1 MSAQRYMGSYTTPTW
16 GYKIVSDRQIQFYHV
31 LLPKVKPQTLLRSI
45 PHAKD
50 IKHHKDGSITISL
63 TSDAYP
69 TIAVE
74 KVISFF
80 EQKTND
86 LLETPNYYY
95 DLAVRTRRSLAQWAL
110 AFQGCLALILAHNR
124 DLKKFLKADWEFIN
138 SQVGG
143 LYLSPYTLFLY
154 RDHPKIIHP
163 VSAQNSNERKII
175 EQEVAR
181 LVRQMVKK
189 IQEAQ
194 PGLTGLALLSLL
206 EDKTRLKAGKI
217 CEIINNKSF
226 GVKNPIYSP
235 FFSVQV

>member
-31 LLPKVKPQTLLRSI
+31 LLSKVKTQTLLRSI
-45 PHAKD
+45 PQAKD
-50 IKHHKDGSITISL
+50 IKHHKDGSITIYL
-63 TSDAYP
+63 ASDTYP

-74 KVISFF
+74 SVISFF
-80 EQKTND
+80 EQKSNA

-95 DLAVRTRRSLAQWAL
+95 KIPVRTRRSLAQWAL
-110 AFQGCLALILAHNR
+110 SFQGCLALMLVHNKEV
-124 DLKKFLKADWEFIN
+124 KKNIEVDWEFIN
-138 SQVGG
+138 SLSGG
-143 LYLSPYTLFLY
+143 LYLPPYTLFLY
-154 RDHPKIIHP
+154 QGHPKIIHP
-163 VSAQNSNERKII
+163 VSAQNSNQRKII
-175 EQEVAR
+175 ERETAR

-189 IQEAQ
+189 MREAQ

-235 FFSVQV
+235 FFSEQL